1 MFEIGQVKL
10 VQVQRA
16 SLKFGERPNR
26 YYDPSPLLVVERLL
40 ASAEGAVGVTADG
53 QTVADVH
60 HTGHPDSKNIK
71 GVNGLSLGFTSHYR
85 QMQARYGGHVVDGCA
100 GENIVVE
107 AEQRFGLDDLS
118 GRLAIQSAATGQFV
132 YFTQLLVAAPCVEF
146 SHFCNRA
153 SSPLSAE
160 ELKTTLQFLDDGI
173 RGFYTTL
180 ADAQQAVI
188 QAGDKVFIVDNG

>member
-53 QTVADVH
+53 KTVVDVH

-71 GVNGLSLGFTSHYR
+71 GANGLSIGFTGHYR
-85 QMQARYGGHVVDGCA
+85 QMRARYGGHVLDGCA

-107 AEQRFGLDDLS
+107 ADQRFGLDDL
-118 GRLAIQSAATGQFV
+118 GRQLAIQSSATGQIV

-146 SHFCNRA
+146 SHFCNRV

-160 ELKTTLQFLDDGI
+160 QLKATLQFLDDGI
-173 RGFYTTL
+173 RGFY
-180 ADAQQAVI
+180 ASVDGQSQAAI
-188 QAGDKVFIVDNG
+188 RAGDKVFIVGNG